1 VELTFKYDIGDVVTI
16 DGYGADK
23 YEIFSVNA
31 DYEKDAT
38 EEYCDIYY
46 ECYHA
51 INGELIIAY
60 EKDVTLFGRPE
71 KVDYERITYL
81 YERANDID
89 LEGLITHI
97 SSFSMTTS
105 APESKEPEKERKD
118 DAAKID
124 ETLTELQDIQ
134 TIINLLGDH
143 GDDAAKID
151 ELLTELQD
159 VQTLINLFG
168 DHEDEEKRDYR
179 YIQRKTEI
187 EAQLRALSEKK
198 GGR

>member
-51 INGELIIAY
+51 ISGELIIAY

-81 YERANDID
+81 YERANGID
-89 LEGLITHI
+89 LEELVTHI
-97 SSFSMTTS
+97 SSFSIPAS
-105 APESKEPEKERKD
+105 VPEPKEPEKERKD
-118 DAAKID
+118 A
-124 ETLTELQDIQ
+124 TT
-134 TIINLLGDH
+134 
-143 GDDAAKID
+143 KID

-159 VQTLINLFG
+159 VQTLIDLFG
-168 DHEDEEKRDYR
+168 DHEDEDKRDYR

-187 EAQLRALSEKK
+187 EAQLRTLSEKK

>member
-1 VELTFKYDIGDVVTI
+1 
-16 DGYGADK
+16 
-23 YEIFSVNA
+23 
-31 DYEKDAT
+31 
-38 EEYCDIYY
+38 Y

-51 INGELIIAY
+51 FSGELTIAY

-81 YERANDID
+81 YERANDND

-97 SSFSMTTS
+97 SSFSIPAS
-105 APESKEPEKERKD
+105 VPEPKKPKKERKD
-118 DAAKID
+118 DA
-124 ETLTELQDIQ
+124 T
-134 TIINLLGDH
+134 
-143 GDDAAKID
+143 KID

-159 VQTLINLFG
+159 VQTLIDLFG
-168 DHEDEEKRDYR
+168 DHEGEEKRDYR

-187 EAQLRALSEKK
+187 ESQLRTLSEKK

>member
-1 VELTFKYDIGDVVTI
+1 MELMFKYDIGDVVTV

-31 DYEKDAT
+31 DYEKDAA

-51 INGELIIAY
+51 ISGELIIAY

-97 SSFSMTTS
+97 SSFSMSTRV
-105 APESKEPEKERKD
+105 PEPKEQEKERK
-118 DAAKID
+118 
-124 ETLTELQDIQ
+124 
-134 TIINLLGDH
+134 
-143 GDDAAKID
+143 DDAAKID

-159 VQTLINLFG
+159 VQTLIDLFG
-168 DHEDEEKRDYR
+168 DHEDEDKRDYR

-187 EAQLRALSEKK
+187 EAQLRTLSEKK